1 VRFGQCVSLLGIVVS
16 LYILWEIRQIILI
29 VFASVTLATVL
40 NQVVIFLQ
48 KFRVKRG
55 LAIFFSV
62 SFVILILG
70 GFILVIVPR
79 ISQQLQQFSYLM
91 PMAIERIR
99 LWNDWLVRVI
109 PNTFLE
115 NIRDLRY
122 LTQNLEVWLNQLI
135 NNFILV
141 LTTSLNVIVGV
152 LIFLALTIMFMVNTA
167 AYKRGFISLF
177 PAFYRHRINE
187 IMNKC
192 ADSLIGWIKG
202 TLITM
207 LFIAVSTYI
216 GLIILQIPLPLV
228 NALLAGL
235 LEFIPNVGPTLS
247 VIPPVILALGD
258 DPWKA
263 PLIVLWYVVIQQL
276 ESFVVLPLAMHSQV
290 ALLPA
295 VTLLSIVIFGSFFGF
310 LGVFLA
316 VPLVIVLQVCIQEI
330 LIKDVLNKWDNAQ

>member
-1 VRFGQCVSLLGIVVS
+1 MRFGQCLSLIGIIVSI
-16 LYILWEIRQIILI
+16 YILWEIRQIILI
-29 VFASVTLATVL
+29 AFASVTLATVL

-48 KFRVKRG
+48 KFRIKRG
-55 LAIFFSV
+55 LAIFLTV
-62 SFVILILG
+62 SFVIMLLG
-70 GFILVIVPR
+70 GFLLVVVPR
-79 ISQQLQQFSYLM
+79 ITQQLQQFTYFF
-91 PMAIERIR
+91 PIAIERIR
-99 LWNDWLVRVI
+99 LWNDWLVGVL

-122 LTQNLEVWLNQLI
+122 LTQNLETWLNQLLS
-135 NNFILV
+135 NFIIF
-141 LTTSLNVIVGV
+141 LTTSVNVILGV
-152 LIFLALTIMFMVNTA
+152 LFFLALTIMFMVNTA
-167 AYKRGFISLF
+167 AYKRGFILLF

-187 IMNKC
+187 IMNQC

-207 LFIAVSTYI
+207 LFIAVSSYL
-216 GLIILQIPLPLV
+216 GLIIFQIPLPLV

-235 LEFIPNVGPTLS
+235 LEFIPNIGPTLS

-258 DPWKA
+258 EPWKA
-263 PLIVLWYVVIQQL
+263 PLIILWYVVIQQL

-316 VPLVIVLQVCIQEI
+316 VPLVIVLQVFIQEI
-330 LIKDVLNKWDNAQ
+330 LIKDVLNNWDNGE